1 MDKRVINK
9 NYINSLRIYS
19 INNNSTIFINDNDL
33 IKMPKIR
40 EDIKNSNL
48 EREFI
53 SDLDKNIEYISSISS
68 EHYVLP
74 KYSLYTS
81 KISPLN
87 YKGYGMD
94 YLKNYKNL
102 SSIIGNNSYAFE
114 DKMYLCKTLCD
125 AIIKLEKY
133 KIAYWDLHPDNILIN
148 DKNIKI
154 CDMDSIV
161 SHEVSGYIEYK
172 KTLMWSY
179 KHLSLLLLSIL
190 YGIDDIEFLNII
202 KNNKNAR
209 FIKDSKMFKRVIDN
223 SYYMFYPDKYLDSFT
238 EEYVE
243 DTKLLLKR

>member
-1 MDKRVINK
+1 MEKIVINK

-19 INNNSTIFINDNDL
+19 INKNSTIFVNDGDL
-33 IKMPKIR
+33 IKMPEIR

-48 EREFI
+48 ERLII
-53 SDLDKNIEYISSISS
+53 SDLDKNVEYISSISG

-94 YLKNYKNL
+94 YLRDYKNL
-102 SSIIGNNSYAFE
+102 SSIIENNDYTFK
-114 DKMYLCKTLCD
+114 DKMHLCKTLCD

-133 KIAYWDLHPDNILIN
+133 KVAYWDLHSDNILVN

-154 CDMDSIV
+154 CDMDSVV
-161 SHEVSGYIEYK
+161 SNEVSGYIEYK
-172 KTLMWSY
+172 KSLMWSY

-190 YGIDDIEFLNII
+190 YGIDDIEFLDVI
-202 KNNKNAR
+202 KNNKDNK

-223 SYYMFYPDKYLDSFT
+223 NYYMFYPDKYLDSFT

>member
-1 MDKRVINK
+1 MDKKVINK

-19 INNNSTIFINDNDL
+19 INKNSTIFIDDNDL
-33 IKMPKIR
+33 IKMPEIR

-48 EREFI
+48 ERSFLY
-53 SDLDKNIEYISSISS
+53 DLDKNIEHIASISG

-74 KYSLYTS
+74 KYSLYMS
-81 KISPLN
+81 KIFSLN

-94 YLKNYKNL
+94 FLKDYRKL
-102 SSIIGNNSYAFE
+102 SSLIEDNSYNFK
-114 DKMYLCKTLCD
+114 DRIYLCKTLCD

-133 KIAYWDLHPDNILIN
+133 KIAYWDLHSDNILIN

-161 SHEVSGYIEYK
+161 SHKVSGYIEYK

-190 YGIDDIEFLNII
+190 YGIDDIEFLDVI
-202 KNNKNAR
+202 KNNKDNK

-238 EEYVE
+238 EDYIE